1 MVDSKKPRACS
12 VKVKVVLTVTL
23 ESKSEIVMFVRRE
36 TELDSEIEADSIGD
50 VYIGGSFGLRPHQN
64 SSEEADVREIS
75 EGRGATEAK
84 ELIWCRGLAHKEVA
98 DIYLTTHYHY
108 YMPIHAIQG
117 SGAEAY
123 FACGILLP
131 IGSYAQ
137 LQAPSCG
144 SVHVQWPWLYG
155 YWQCQ

>member
-23 ESKSEIVMFVRRE
+23 ESKSEIVMFVCRE
-36 TELDSEIEADSIGD
+36 TESDSEIEADSIGD

-64 SSEEADVREIS
+64 FSEEADVREIS

-108 YMPIHAIQG
+108 YMRIHAIQG

-123 FACGILLP
+123 FACGIFSAYRILCSTSSSIVRISECAMALALW
-131 IGSYAQ
+131 I
-137 LQAPSCG
+137 LE
-144 SVHVQWPWLYG
+144 
-155 YWQCQ
+155 CQ